1 MKRAV
6 IYARYSSDRQS
17 DHSIEDQVRLCRER
31 LEADGHILTQVYS
44 DHAISGATLLRPGI
58 QALIEDAGR
67 GKFDVVYAEAL
78 DRISRD
84 QEDAAGFYKRMR
96 FAEVS
101 IITLSEGEIT
111 DLHVGLKGTMNA
123 LFLKDLAE
131 KTRRGLRGRV
141 EACRSGGGITYGYD
155 VVEAKNHDGAGLRSI
170 NPEQAKVI
178 VRVFHDFAAGKSPR
192 HIAFELNK
200 EGITGPSGKDW
211 GASTIN
217 GNVKRGTGILNNELY
232 IGRLVWNRLRYVKDP
247 ENGKRRSRL
256 NPSDQWIIKDVPEL
270 RVVTQDLWDRVKNR
284 QSAVK
289 RNTRPDRQEHA
300 KVWERRRP
308 RFLLSG
314 LIKCGACGGG
324 YTMVSRALYGC
335 ANARNKG
342 TCANRLNL
350 RRDALEVTILEG
362 LKRHLMDPELFKLFC
377 EEFTKAFNR
386 LRGSRAAERTHMET
400 KLRTINIR
408 LKRIVDAIAEG
419 VSALT
424 LKEELLSLETRKA
437 TLEKELVGLREEPVR
452 LHPNMAEVY
461 RKKVDQLA
469 KLLEGEDDKEE
480 AFEAI
485 RALIDRIVLSPEH
498 GQLKVDLYGEIAAI
512 LMLSQGSKSPGSNFP
527 SRAGQL
533 VMVAGTRNQR
543 CLQLQELL
551 RTAIVCQATPR
562 NVRLCAQSC
571 RTFTW

>member
-6 IYARYSSDRQS
+6 IYARYSTDRQS
-17 DHSIEDQVRLCRER
+17 DRSIEDQVRLCHER
-31 LEADGHILTQVYS
+31 IEADGHTSTQVYS

-58 QALIEDAGR
+58 QALMEDASR
-67 GKFDVVYAEAL
+67 GKFDAVYAEAL

-101 IITLSEGEIT
+101 MITLSEGAIN

-123 LFLKDLAE
+123 LFLKDLAD

-141 EACRSGGGITYGYD
+141 EASRSGGGVTYGYD
-155 VVEAKNHDGAGLRSI
+155 VVQARNPESEGAGQRSI
-170 NPEQAKVI
+170 NEEEARVV
-178 VRVFHDFAAGKSPR
+178 VRIFRDYAGGKSPR

-200 EGITGPSGKDW
+200 DGIAGPSGTGW

-217 GNVKRGTGILNNELY
+217 GNAKRGTGILNNELY

-247 ENGKRRSRL
+247 DSGKRRSRL
-256 NPSDQWIIKDVPEL
+256 NPPDQWIIKGVPEL
-270 RVVTQDLWDRVKNR
+270 RIVPQELWDRVKDR

-289 RNTRPDRQEHA
+289 RQTRPDHQQHA

-324 YTMVSRALYGC
+324 YTMVSRTLYGC

-342 TCANRLNL
+342 TCDNWLNI
-350 RRDALEVTILEG
+350 RRDALEATILDG

-377 EEFTKAFNR
+377 EEFTKALNR
-386 LRGSRAAERTHMET
+386 LRGDRAAEHTRKEAE
-400 KLRTINIR
+400 LRTITSR
-408 LKRIVDAIAEG
+408 LRRIVDAIAEG
-419 VSALT
+419 VPALT
-424 LKEELLSLETRKA
+424 LKEELLSLETRKV
-437 TLEKELVGLREEPVR
+437 LLDQEMVGWRDEPVR

-461 RKKVDQLA
+461 RKKVDELA
-469 KLLEGEDDKEE
+469 LLLQGEDDKQE

-485 RALIDRIVLSPEH
+485 RGLIDRIVLSPEH
-498 GQLKVDLYGEIAAI
+498 GNLKVDLHGELAAI
-512 LMLSQGSKSPGSNFP
+512 LRFSQASKSPAGDLTD
-527 SRAGQL
+527 RAEQL
-533 VMVAGTRNQR
+533 VMVAGVGFEPT
-543 CLQLQELL
+543 
-551 RTAIVCQATPR
+551 TF
-562 NVRLCAQSC
+562 RL
-571 RTFTW
+571 

>member
-6 IYARYSSDRQS
+6 IYARYSSDKQS
-17 DHSIEDQVRLCRER
+17 DRSIEDQVRLCRER
-31 LEADGHILTQVYS
+31 VEADGHTPTQVYS

-58 QALIEDAGR
+58 QALMEDASR

-101 IITLSEGEIT
+101 LITLSEGAIT

-141 EACRSGGGITYGYD
+141 EACRSGGGVTYGYD
-155 VVEAKNHDGAGLRSI
+155 VVQAQNPESDGAGQRSI
-170 NPEQAKVI
+170 NDEESSI
-178 VRVFHDFAAGKSPR
+178 VVRIFRDYAAGKSPR

-200 EGITGPSGKDW
+200 EGVAGPSGRGW

-217 GNVKRGTGILNNELY
+217 GNAKRGTGILNNELY
-232 IGRLVWNRLRYVKDP
+232 VGRLVWNRLRYVKDP
-247 ENGKRRSRL
+247 ESGRRRSRL

-270 RVVTQDLWDRVKNR
+270 RIVAQDLWDRVKDR

-289 RNTRPDRQEHA
+289 RHTRPDHQQRA
-300 KVWERRRP
+300 RVWERRRP

-324 YTMVSRALYGC
+324 YTMVSRTLYGC
-335 ANARNKG
+335 SNARNKG
-342 TCANRLNL
+342 TCDNWLNI
-350 RRDALEVTILEG
+350 RRDALEATILDG

-377 EEFTKAFNR
+377 EEFTNALNR
-386 LRGSRAAERTHMET
+386 LRGDRAAEHTRKEAE
-400 KLRTINIR
+400 LRTIKSR
-408 LKRIVDAIAEG
+408 LRRIVDAIAEG
-419 VSALT
+419 VPALT
-424 LKEELLSLETRKA
+424 LKEGLLSLETRKVM
-437 TLEKELVGLREEPVR
+437 LEQDLAGWREEPVR

-461 RKKVDQLA
+461 RKKVDELA
-469 KLLEGEDDKEE
+469 SLLQGEVDKQE

-485 RALIDRIVLSPEH
+485 RGLIDRIVLSPEH
-498 GQLKVDLYGEIAAI
+498 GQLKVDLHGEIAAI
-512 LMLSQGSKSPGSNFP
+512 LMLSQVPAGDL
-527 SRAGQL
+527 RAEQL
-533 VMVAGTRNQR
+533 VMVAGVGFEPT
-543 CLQLQELL
+543 
-551 RTAIVCQATPR
+551 TF
-562 NVRLCAQSC
+562 RL
-571 RTFTW
+571 

>member
-6 IYARYSSDRQS
+6 IYARYSSDKQS
-17 DHSIEDQVRLCRER
+17 DRSIEDQVRLCRER

-44 DHAISGATLLRPGI
+44 DHAVSGATLLRPGI

-101 IITLSEGEIT
+101 IVTLSEGEIT

-123 LFLKDLAE
+123 LFLRDLAE

-141 EACRSGGGITYGYD
+141 EACRSGGGITYGYN
-155 VVEAKNHDGAGLRSI
+155 VVEANHDGAGLRSI

-178 VRVFHDFAAGKSPR
+178 MRVFRDYAAGKSPR

-200 EGITGPSGKDW
+200 EGITGPSGKGW

-217 GNVKRGTGILNNELY
+217 GNAKRGTGILNNELY

-247 ENGKRRSRL
+247 ESGKRRSRL
-256 NPSDQWIIKDVPEL
+256 NPPDQWIIKDVPEL
-270 RVVTQDLWDRVKNR
+270 RIVAQDLWDRVKDR

-289 RNTRPDRQEHA
+289 RNTRPDRQQHA

-324 YTMVSRALYGC
+324 YTMVSRALFGC

-342 TCANRLNL
+342 TCDNRLNI
-350 RRDALEVTILEG
+350 RRDALEATILDG

-377 EEFTKAFNR
+377 EEFTKALNC
-386 LRGSRAAERTHMET
+386 LRGDRAAEHTRKGAE
-400 KLRTINIR
+400 LRTINSR
-408 LKRIVDAIAEG
+408 LRRIVDAIAEG
-419 VSALT
+419 VPALT
-424 LKEELLSLETRKA
+424 LKDELLSLETRKVL
-437 TLEKELVGLREEPVR
+437 LEQDLMGWREEPVR

-461 RKKVDQLA
+461 RKKVEELA
-469 KLLEGEDDKEE
+469 LLIQGEDDKQE

-485 RALIDRIVLSPEH
+485 RSLIDRIVLSPEH
-498 GQLKVDLYGEIAAI
+498 GDLKVDLHGDLAGI
-512 LMLSQGSKSPGSNFP
+512 LMLCQANKSP
-527 SRAGQL
+527 AGDRTDKAEQL
-533 VMVAGTRNQR
+533 VVVAGTRNQR
-543 CLQLQELL
+543 CLHLDH
-551 RTAIVCQATPR
+551 AI
-562 NVRLCAQSC
+562 L
-571 RTFTW
+571 